1 MNELETIS
9 LQATVPEE
17 LSGSRF
23 DQVAA
28 KLFPSYSRSRLK
40 SWIESG
46 ELTVE
51 GESQKPRHKVHEG
64 QSLVIEAAL
73 DAPEEWEPQNID
85 LDVVYEDDHIVL
97 INKPA
102 GFVVHPGAG
111 NWSGTLLNGLLH
123 RYPEL
128 AQIPRAGIVHRI
140 DKDTT
145 GLMVVARTLK
155 AHTNLVK
162 QLQKRTMTR
171 QYEAITQGVM
181 VGGGSVNKPM
191 GRHPVHRKKM
201 AVIEHGGKPAVTHY
215 RVVKRYRIHTHI
227 RVQLETG
234 RTHQIRV
241 HMAHIRYPL
250 LGDPVYLGRAR
261 LPAGGTEEFK
271 ESILRFGR
279 QALHAKFLG
288 LDHPETGEWMEWEIP
303 LPQDMLD
310 LLEVLKKDQ
319 QDHA

>member
-1 MNELETIS
+1 MT
-9 LQATVPEE
+9 
-17 LSGSRF
+17 
-23 DQVAA
+23 
-28 KLFPSYSRSRLK
+28 
-40 SWIESG
+40 
-46 ELTVE
+46 
-51 GESQKPRHKVHEG
+51 
-64 QSLVIEAAL
+64 
-73 DAPEEWEPQNID
+73 EEWSPQDID
-85 LDVVYEDDHIVL
+85 LDVVYEDEHMVI
-97 INKPA
+97 INKPT
-102 GFVVHPGAG
+102 GLVVHPGAG
-111 NWSGTLLNGLLH
+111 NWSGTLLNALLF

-128 AQIPRAGIVHRI
+128 GQIPRAGIVHRI

-145 GLMVVARTLK
+145 GLMVVARTLR

-162 QLQKRTMTR
+162 QLSKRTMTR
-171 QYEAITQGVM
+171 QYEAIACGVM
-181 VGGGSVNKPM
+181 VGGSTVNKPM
-191 GRHPVHRKKM
+191 GRHPVNRKKM

-241 HMAHIRYPL
+241 HMAHERYPL

-288 LDHPETGEWMEWEIP
+288 MEHPETGEWVEWEIP

-310 LLEVLKKDQ
+310 LLEVIKQDQ
-319 QDHA
+319 EDHA